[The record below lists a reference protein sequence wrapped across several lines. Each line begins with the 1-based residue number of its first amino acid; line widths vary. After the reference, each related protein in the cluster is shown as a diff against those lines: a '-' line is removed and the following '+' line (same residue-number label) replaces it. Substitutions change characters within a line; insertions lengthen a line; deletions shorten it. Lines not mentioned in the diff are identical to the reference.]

1 MNVTVEYYS
10 YLKTIFGREST
21 KIKVDNSVTINE
33 LLTKLSRNLDDDARK
48 VFGDVNQGFKILTLV
63 NKNLVNFDYSLKE
76 GDKISLLI
84 PLDGG

>member
-10 YLKTIFGREST
+10 YLKTIFGRAST
-21 KIKVDNSVTINE
+21 KIKVDKGVTINE
-33 LLTKLSRNLDDDARK
+33 LLTELSRNLDDDARK